1 MTASLRSFARRL
13 LGVARHPTYYLP
25 WIIRPGLECALVL
38 SNVEARFK
46 PEYASGPFH
55 ASVVQYDARGAPAHV
70 YAVSLQTSTES
81 VELPLKP
88 AEGGWGFVT
97 VSGDFAQSDLYVT
110 LSDGRDYTATHG
122 RGEFVEEYPRLT
134 RLLLAAARGAASLAG
149 RTIPVFT
156 RNQYVFVGSDS
167 RSHVLLMN
175 LSNVTNCIRA
185 VLNTAQS
192 AEARAVGSR
201 LLRLPPMG
209 SHLLDVASLAPG
221 RALNAGAW
229 RLGLEGNAWF
239 NLYLVGAG
247 PLDLAGPLSLMH
259 VK

>member
-13 LGVARHPTYYLP
+13 LGVSRHPTYYLP

-46 PEYASGPFH
+46 PEYGGGPFR
-55 ASVVQYDARGAPAHV
+55 ASVVQYDAQGVKAHI
-70 YAVSLQTSTES
+70 YGVSLQTSTDAL
-81 VELPLKP
+81 ELPLKP
-88 AEGGWGFVT
+88 AAGGYGFVT
-97 VSGDFAQSDLYVT
+97 VTGDFTHSDLYVT

-122 RGEFVEEYPRLT
+122 RGEFVEAYPRVI
-134 RLLLAAARGAASLAG
+134 RLLLAAACGVASLRG
-149 RTIPVFT
+149 RTVPAFT
-156 RNQYVFVGSDS
+156 RNQYVYVGPDS

-175 LSNVTNCIRA
+175 LSNVTNLIRA
-185 VLNTAQS
+185 VLNADRR
-192 AEARAVGSR
+192 AARSR

-209 SHLLDVASLAPG
+209 SHLLDVASLASGQAPD
-221 RALNAGAW
+221 AAAW
-229 RLGLEGNAWF
+229 RLRLEGNAWF